1 MLWDIALKNLWR
13 RKLRTILAIL
23 GVATAVQLYLM
34 ISGGVLITYEQ
45 DIQHQLSAFAGKIV
59 VERQMEEL
67 KGIADFI
74 SSGSSLKAE
83 TAEEL
88 LALEGIDRSSSSAM
102 IYIPIAR
109 SDIPSMPPAVVAV
122 GIEPDHEKAF
132 LGGFGVE
139 SGSEVLRGPN
149 DVILGQ
155 NAAQYYQPEGSSKP
169 IAPGQTIEIQ
179 GQTLN
184 VVGVLKQAPQIF
196 SSAVILPLETAQ
208 KIFDRSNIV
217 SSVILTA
224 ARVEDTQALK
234 TEITTRFPTLTAST
248 QDDMTKNASV
258 MLKEIN
264 ELMSL
269 IKNSIIAVAIV
280 IITIVV
286 FVDVME
292 QRREIGILRAIGAK
306 RWRIFSL
313 VAVES
318 MIISLLGAT
327 LALPFAVFFV
337 RWGMRSEFNTLPGV
351 LSVWGQSITVA
362 AVIGL
367 IASILP
373 AWKAVRVE
381 PLEAMR
387 YE

>member
-34 ISGGVLITYEQ
+34 ISGILTTYEQ
-45 DIQHQLSAFAGKIV
+45 DTQRQLSAFAGKIV
-59 VERQMEEL
+59 VEQQMEG
-67 KGIADFI
+67 KIGIADFT
-74 SSGSSLKAE
+74 SSGSSLKAV

-102 IYIPIAR
+102 IFIPIAR
-109 SDIPSMPPAVVAV
+109 SNMPYMPPAVVAV
-122 GIEPDHEKAF
+122 GIEPGHEKAF
-132 LGGFGVE
+132 LGSFGME
-139 SGSEVLRGPN
+139 SGSAVLHGPY

-155 NAAQYYQPEGSSKP
+155 NAAKYYQPEGSELS
-169 IAPGQTIEIQ
+169 ITTGQTIEIQ
-179 GQTLN
+179 GQTLS

-196 SSAVILPLETAQ
+196 SNAVILPLETAQ

-248 QDDMTKNASV
+248 QDDMTKNANV
-258 MLKEIN
+258 MLEGMN
-264 ELMSL
+264 YFMSL
-269 IKNSIIAVAIV
+269 IKNSIIVVAIIV
-280 IITIVV
+280 ITIVV
-286 FVDVME
+286 FVAVME
-292 QRREIGILRAIGAK
+292 QRREIGILRAIGAN

-313 VAVES
+313 IAGES

-327 LALPFAVFFV
+327 LALPFAVV
-337 RWGMRSEFNTLPGV
+337 YVQWGMSKFNTLPGV
-351 LSVWGQSITVA
+351 LSVWGQSIAVA

-373 AWKAVRVE
+373 AWKAVHVE
-381 PLEAMR
+381 PLEALR